1 MKDIISKTKEEIRI
15 AICEDYEPHL
25 LHHKEILSDVAKKTD
40 ITILLY
46 HSGEELL
53 AGMDAGDEFDVLFL
67 DIEMGQM
74 DGLEAGKRAKSKNPE
89 LILVYLTAY
98 QQYAVKAYETRAFRY
113 LLKPFDENAAKEIM
127 QSIYKELTGFHTL
140 IFKDAEKTHF
150 VEISKVLYLEA
161 RNKLTF
167 AYTEQAEYSGQ
178 ISLTEYEKY
187 LEDYGF
193 FRIHR
198 KYLVN
203 SFYIKEMRSDSLTMD
218 QDIVL
223 PIARNQRK
231 AVKQLFM
238 DAVERGIC

>member
-1 MKDIISKTKEEIRI
+1 
-15 AICEDYEPHL
+15 
-25 LHHKEILSDVAKKTD
+25 
-40 ITILLY
+40 
-46 HSGEELL
+46 
-53 AGMDAGDEFDVLFL
+53 MDAGDEFDVLFL

-74 DGLEAGKRAKSKNPE
+74 DGIEAGKRAKSKNSDFI
-89 LILVYLTAY
+89 LIYLTAY

-127 QSIYKELTGFHTL
+127 RSIYKEITAFHKL
-140 IFKDAEKTHF
+140 IFKDMENTHF

-161 RNKLTF
+161 RNKSTF
-167 AYTEQAEYSGQ
+167 AYTENAEYSGQ

-187 LEDYGF
+187 LGDYGF

-203 SFYIKEMRSDSLTMD
+203 SFYIKEMRSDSVMMD

-231 AVKQLFM
+231 AVKQMFM

>member
-1 MKDIISKTKEEIRI
+1 
-15 AICEDYEPHL
+15 
-25 LHHKEILSDVAKKTD
+25 
-40 ITILLY
+40 
-46 HSGEELL
+46 
-53 AGMDAGDEFDVLFL
+53 
-67 DIEMGQM
+67 
-74 DGLEAGKRAKSKNPE
+74 
-89 LILVYLTAY
+89 
-98 QQYAVKAYETRAFRY
+98 
-113 LLKPFDENAAKEIM
+113 M
-127 QSIYKELTGFHTL
+127 QSVYKELTGFHTL
-140 IFKDAEKTHF
+140 IFKDAENTHF

-167 AYTEQAEYSGQ
+167 AYTQDAEYSGQ

-203 SFYIKEMRSDSLTMD
+203 SFYIKEMKSDSVTMD
-218 QDIVL
+218 PDIVL

-231 AVKQLFM
+231 TVKQMFM